1 MVEADPVLV
10 EAIVLDRAVRKG
22 MGPDAEAHAAVAQ
35 ERARVQVHELRE
47 AEDLRVELHGPIDVA
62 DGESEMVNTLRGD
75 LVGHAGLLRRPASTL
90 RRPTA
95 TSRTPAGCSTPCS
108 SA

>member
-10 EAIVLDRAVRKG
+10 EAIVLDRAVRTG

-47 AEDLRVELHGPIDVA
+47 AEDLRVELHGPIDAA
-62 DGESEMVNTLRGD
+62 DGEPEMVNTLRREPIR
-75 LVGHAGLLRRPASTL
+75 HAGALRRAASTTPP
-90 RRPTA
+90 RPA
-95 TSRTPAGCSTPCS
+95 AVQGPS
-108 SA
+108 

>member
-10 EAIVLDRAVRKG
+10 EAIVLDRALRKG

-35 ERARVQVHELRE
+35 ERARVQVHELLE

-62 DGESEMVNTLRGD
+62 DGEPEMMNTLGGD
-75 LVGHAGLLRRPASTL
+75 LVGHAGLLRRATSTL
-90 RRPTA
+90 RRPAVVVKRPVT
-95 TSRTPAGCSTPCS
+95 R
-108 SA
+108 

>member
-62 DGESEMVNTLRGD
+62 YGEPEIGNTLPRD
-75 LVGHAGLLRRPASTL
+75 LVGRAGILARPASAAR
-90 RRPTA
+90 RRPRV
-95 TSRTPAGCSTPCS
+95 RTGPST
-108 SA
+108 